1 MAMVALTESHFG
13 RGTAL
18 SFQSQMGFSLVTSG
32 GFKLSRRLGNP
43 PQQRRCI
50 LKISKVNI
58 ISTLPT
64 NSVILAE
71 YGHAGVIRRRNALRP
86 KLLKTLQKPKIIIE
100 TNDNSKVDAENSEP
114 ILGDKS
120 KGEIGDSEAIVNGV
134 EAITDENLKLSIAGP
149 EPNINGIRNMSDDY
163 LEVFNKVESLSFGN
177 TEVAIMSSEFS
188 ANAIPA
194 EFSPDGNE
202 EIHIGSSECNMD
214 ETKIMTNPDPESV
227 TGNNIGQNSA
237 IESQNM
243 GMEIDNSR
251 FIAQARKMWDSWKSL
266 HAQYQKDLRVWG
278 LGQTPIF
285 QVYESGN
292 GELKVSVNEDEI
304 RNRCVAQPFLTYRP
318 DEAKISN
325 SHAKIAQAKQLAKDI
340 EAGVVKP
347 HRNSTLFEFINTEK
361 NNLEKWG
368 VFGSFFSQASSVIDH
383 SSPLLKT
390 SKIGLAV
397 LISSVLVWG
406 AWKYIFSDGP
416 VGDEEIYKE
425 KQKIANSKTLDAK
438 NAGGIS
444 ALNSQNKRA
453 VSTEAKVRNTALV
466 MNTSNRKSPVDKTE
480 FDKKIQEIQAMAR
493 KARMIEQQSSED
505 FSEQQDGDYAS
516 NSKTMGRNADGIS
529 GKEDSPSTLNM
540 MITEAHDYRDPDK
553 SKLNTQGNNA
563 KLKITKEV
571 NNHLQSTFLF
581 RQAGLKKFSHG
592 TVGNGSSHFRED
604 QNSDTTLKETGKP
617 ELETLQYGQS
627 STEKAAENERKES
640 VDGRG
645 VKKGLSEKKGFGA
658 NKSSLKSSQ
667 RIKPRVIK
675 SVNEAREVIAHR
687 RDKHGDKSRDTSN
700 PYDKKYSSAESVD
713 TIKGTGTT
721 EEEISSNVR
730 VERASNEKL
739 KLTFRETENE
749 SEEKVAITNDLEY
762 VSPKHLET
770 AQDKAMMDSG
780 NKKGT
785 GLETRPET
793 DLQDG
798 NNALAQEAE
807 ELEWMRDEILRKIV
821 LKVLEN
827 EKAGR
832 EPMHGLVSEE
842 ERLFFRG
849 MERKFEREG
858 ESVKIWIKE
867 RVENLMNGK
876 GGSGVDD
883 TPKSSTTAGKNSDK
897 TGRSILSDKN
907 SNGKM
912 FTAEN
917 MGFDIEANKNFMAE
931 RTPVLA
937 SSSITSKDSS
947 STARDATYR
956 SVKSLD
962 RAVSEEKA
970 GDALLFPEIKL
981 GNYEINKAKII
992 KEHEMDDRKTTASK
1006 GNECQQELRNHFWW
1020 MDLPYVLC
1028 IGLYR
1033 NNKGEVLRGLYSLEM
1048 VPGIELAGKPGPYHT
1063 IAFQDHADA
1072 RNFCY
1077 ILQSHYEELGDAS
1090 VHVIPLSSKEFYDEA
1105 MSTAFRVTVIKKGE
1119 LRLHIGQAIEELE
1132 SRIIKIGSAIYSEKN
1147 IGNQPPDSDSFDG
1160 FGNRAFSPS

>member
-1 MAMVALTESHFG
+1 MAMVALTEFHFG
-13 RGTAL
+13 SGTAL
-18 SFQSQMGFSLVTSG
+18 SFQSQMGFSLVTFG
-32 GFKLSRRLGNP
+32 GFKLPRRLGNP
-43 PQQRRCI
+43 LQQRRCI

-58 ISTLPT
+58 TSTLPT

-71 YGHAGVIRRRNALRP
+71 YGHTGGIKRRNALRP

-114 ILGDKS
+114 ILGDNS

-134 EAITDENLKLSIAGP
+134 EAVTDDNSKLSIVGP
-149 EPNINGIRNMSDDY
+149 EPNINVIRNISDDY
-163 LEVFNKVESLSFGN
+163 LEVVNKVESFRFGN

-188 ANAIPA
+188 ANAI
-194 EFSPDGNE
+194 EFLTDGN

-214 ETKIMTNPDPESV
+214 EIKMITNPDPQSV
-227 TGNNIGQNSA
+227 TGNDIDQNSA
-237 IESQNM
+237 IESQKM
-243 GMEIDNSR
+243 GVEIGNSR
-251 FIAQARKMWDSWKSL
+251 FIAQAGKMWESWKSW
-266 HAQYQKDLRVWG
+266 HAQYQKDIRVWG
-278 LGQTPIF
+278 VGQTPIF
-285 QVYESGN
+285 LVYESAN

-304 RNRCVAQPFLTYRP
+304 RNRFVAQPFLAYRP
-318 DEAKISN
+318 DEATISF
-325 SHAKIAQAKQLAKDI
+325 SQSKIAQAKQLAKDI

-347 HRNSTLFEFINTEK
+347 QRNSTLFEFVNTEK
-361 NNLEKWG
+361 INLEKWG
-368 VFGSFFSQASSVIDH
+368 LLGSFYSQASSVIDH
-383 SSPLLKT
+383 PSPVLKT
-390 SKIGLAV
+390 SKIGFVV

-406 AWKYIFSDGP
+406 AWKYIFCNDQ

-425 KQKIANSKTLDAK
+425 KYKIANSKTLNAK

-444 ALNSQNKRA
+444 ALISQNKRA
-453 VSTEAKVRNTALV
+453 VSTEAEVRNTALV
-466 MNTSNRKSPVDKTE
+466 MNTSNKKFPLDNTE

-505 FSEQQDGDYAS
+505 FSEQQDGDYPS
-516 NSKTMGRNADGIS
+516 NSKTIGRNADGIS
-529 GKEDSPSTLNM
+529 GKEDYPSTLNM
-540 MITEAHDYRDPDK
+540 MITEAHDYRDREE
-553 SKLNTQGNNA
+553 SKLNTQGKNA
-563 KLKITKEV
+563 KLNITKEV
-571 NNHLQSTFLF
+571 NNHLQSTLLF
-581 RQAGLKKFSHG
+581 RQAGLKKFSHRN
-592 TVGNGSSHFRED
+592 VGNGSSHFRED

-617 ELETLQYGQS
+617 ELDTLQYGQS

-640 VDGRG
+640 VDGRR

-658 NKSSLKSSQ
+658 NRSSLKSSQ

-675 SVNEAREVIAHR
+675 SVNEAREVIARR

-721 EEEISSNVR
+721 KEEISYNVR

-749 SEEKVAITNDLEY
+749 SEEQVAITNALES

-785 GLETRPET
+785 GLETRLET
-793 DLQDG
+793 DIQDG

-807 ELEWMRDEILRKIV
+807 ELEWMTDEVLRKIV
-821 LKVLEN
+821 PKVLEN

-842 ERLFFRG
+842 ELLFFRG

-876 GGSGVDD
+876 GSSDVDD
-883 TPKSSTTAGKNSDK
+883 TPKSSTTVWKNSDK

-907 SNGKM
+907 NNGKM

-917 MGFDIEANKNFMAE
+917 MGFDIEENKNFMAE

-937 SSSITSKDSS
+937 SSSIASKYSS
-947 STARDATYR
+947 SAATDATYK

-962 RAVSEEKA
+962 RAVSDEKA
-970 GDALLFPEIKL
+970 EDALLSPERKL
-981 GNYEINKAKII
+981 GNYEIKKAKIF
-992 KEHEMDDRKTTASK
+992 KEHEMDDCKATTSK
-1006 GNECQQELRNHFWW
+1006 GNECQRELQNHFWW
-1020 MDLPYVLC
+1020 MNHPYVLC

-1048 VPGIELAGKPGPYHT
+1048 VPGIESASKPGPYHT

-1077 ILQSHYEELGDAS
+1077 ILQSHHEELGDAS

-1105 MSTAFRVTVIKKGE
+1105 MSTALRVTVIKKGE
-1119 LRLHIGQAIEELE
+1119 LRLHIGQPIEEVE

-1147 IGNQPPDSDSFDG
+1147 IGNQPPDIDSFDG